1 MYTRS
6 HTFFY
11 TKTMIISYMLN
22 GIIMAKRAN
31 KTDVSHLD
39 GPEKTTLIHIITG
52 LLNPKKGKVIL
63 IGNVGN
69 DPEIDARGAF
79 TTIPVATIPFEID
92 FVGAEDQ
99 LVPSIK
105 HFDF

>member
-1 MYTRS
+1 VVCRLKSLVDQVYCALGRVDYRVAD
-6 HTFFY
+6 F
-11 TKTMIISYMLN
+11 L
-22 GIIMAKRAN
+22 
-31 KTDVSHLD
+31 
-39 GPEKTTLIHIITG
+39 
-52 LLNPKKGKVIL
+52 
-63 IGNVGN
+63 VGN